1 MADETDKKPNE
12 GDNKPKVKL
21 IKKKNDVA
29 PAAQE
34 VAKAPAKAESSAPA
48 KATES
53 KPSEPRSSE
62 PKATGGA
69 APERKKV
76 VVVKKKNP
84 APQQQQNKQEPAKS
98 APAQTNASANAAAN
112 VHAKTNASHPGPAD
126 SSATNSQAKETPAAS
141 KQKDAGG
148 DQATA
153 QKPKPKATTFELSP
167 TRPNVK
173 AGNLSDK
180 PRGGYNRGHRDG
192 NYQRRDGGFSGAQAR
207 EGFQNRQ
214 GGYNRQGGQGG
225 GYNRGQ
231 GGQGGQGGYN
241 RQGGQGG
248 QGGYN
253 RGPGGYNRQGGQG
266 GQGGYNRQGG
276 QGGQGG
282 FNRGPGRP
290 GFGGPRPGGFGGGAP
305 APMEESKKVPAKKTF
320 KGKKP
325 VYRKDREEEN
335 FFEDRNQKKKQAA
348 SASAVP
354 ASIEIMETI
363 SVSDLAKK
371 MNLKASEIIAKLMSM
386 GMMVSITQSIDADT
400 ATLLA
405 SEYDCDVHIISLYDE
420 TVIESDT
427 GEEGDIEVRPPV
439 VTIMG
444 HVDHGKTKTLDA
456 IRSTRVA
463 EGEFGGITQH
473 IGAYMVETDKGRI
486 TFLDTPGHEAFTMMR
501 ARGAKI
507 TDIVVLVV
515 AADDGVMPQTIEAIN
530 HAKDAQVPIIVAVN
544 KVDKPEANPD
554 RVKTQLSDLGLV
566 PEDWGGDTQFVHIS
580 ALKKEGLEDL
590 LDAILLQAEVLE
602 LRATWNCRAEG
613 KIIESRVDHGRGV
626 VATVIV
632 ERGTL
637 STGDPFVAG
646 IYSGRVRAIFNDR
659 GEKIKEATPSMP
671 VEILGMESM
680 PNAGDPFQV
689 TDTEK
694 TARSISSKRQE
705 LKRFEDAKSV
715 RKVTLDNLYDTIDAG
730 GIMELKVIIKA
741 DVQGSAEALKSS
753 LEKLSTRDIR
763 LVVIHSS
770 AGAIN
775 ESDVM
780 LAAADS
786 NAIIIGF
793 NVRPTPKAKIIADQE
808 KVDIRK
814 YNVIYKCVEEIT
826 LAMEGML
833 KPDVKEEVTGMVEVR
848 DTFRVPK
855 VGLIAGSYVIQG
867 VVKRTSSVNV
877 IREGIVIY
885 SGKISSLKR
894 FKDDVKEVNT
904 GYECGIGIDSWQDI
918 QVGDQLEIFEYVEV
932 ARKLGDSAPLVKPD
946 ETGGDKA

>member
-1 MADETDKKPNE
+1 MADDTEKKSNE
-12 GDNKPKVKL
+12 AENKPKVKL

-29 PAAQE
+29 QSSQEAEKTPAASTNSAS
-34 VAKAPAKAESSAPA
+34 VSAPA
-48 KATES
+48 KAA
-53 KPSEPRSSE
+53 E
-62 PKATGGA
+62 PKSNGSG

-76 VVVKKKNP
+76 VVVKKKSP
-84 APQQQQNKQEPAKS
+84 APQQQGKQEPSK
-98 APAQTNASANAAAN
+98 NASAGTHGSGAPSNAAP
-112 VHAKTNASHPGPAD
+112 VE
-126 SSATNSQAKETPAAS
+126 SSATNSPAKEAPTAP
-141 KQKDAGG
+141 KQKDNGG
-148 DQATA
+148 DQATT

-167 TRPNVK
+167 SRPNVK

-180 PRGGYNRGHRDG
+180 PRGGGYNRGHRDG

-214 GGYNRQGGQGG
+214 GGYNRGQGGQGGGQGG
-225 GYNRGQ
+225 GYNR
-231 GGQGGQGGYN
+231 
-241 RQGGQGG
+241 
-248 QGGYN
+248 
-253 RGPGGYNRQGGQG
+253 GQG

-282 FNRGPGRP
+282 FNRGQGGYNRGQGGQGGFNRQGGQGGQGGFNRGQGRP

-305 APMEESKKVPAKKTF
+305 APMEEAKKVPAKKTF

-325 VYRKDREEEN
+325 VYRKDREDEN

-427 GEEGDIEVRPPV
+427 GAEGDLEVRPPV

-473 IGAYMVETDKGRI
+473 IGAYMVETEKGRI

-530 HAKDAQVPIIVAVN
+530 HAKDANVPIIVAVN
-544 KVDKPEANPD
+544 KIDKPEANPD

-580 ALKKEGLEDL
+580 ALKKEGLDDL

-602 LRATWNCRAEG
+602 LKATWNCRAEG

-705 LKRFEDAKSV
+705 LKRCEDAKSV

-867 VVKRTSSVNV
+867 IVKRTSSVNV

-932 ARKLGDSAPLVKPD
+932 ARKLGDSAPLLRPD
-946 ETGGDKA
+946 EAGGDKA